1 MSGRSRRRRERPAR
15 PHDREPQPGRNTAE
29 RRAAS
34 GLSPAGG
41 HLAQVPGGHVD
52 AHDLPHESLSPIALA
67 AGIAL
72 LAFGVLTSPAFS
84 IVGIATI
91 GWALARWIGEMQ
103 HG

>member
-1 MSGRSRRRRERPAR
+1 
-15 PHDREPQPGRNTAE
+15 
-29 RRAAS
+29 
-34 GLSPAGG
+34 
-41 HLAQVPGGHVD
+41 
-52 AHDLPHESLSPIALA
+52 LPHESLSPIALA

-91 GWALARWIGEMQ
+91 AWALARWIGEMH

>member
-1 MSGRSRRRRERPAR
+1 VSQPARER
-15 PHDREPQPGRNTAE
+15 AE
-29 RRAAS
+29 RRAALEH
-34 GLSPAGG
+34 GVAGS
-41 HLAQVPGGHVD
+41 HLAQASGDHVD